1 MENVPLKWVCFVVKI
16 AGIWLKIL
24 QIFDVKK
31 TAFLLLITIA
41 LYQKKAKKSLA
52 RLLFTNKYMPFAYK

>member
-1 MENVPLKWVCFVVKI
+1 MENVPLKWVFFVVKI

-24 QIFDVKK
+24 RFFDVKK
-31 TAFLLLITIA
+31 NSFFVINPIA

-52 RLLFTNKYMPFAYK
+52 RLLFTNKYVPFAYK